1 MEQELKWTPEPVT
14 IPDNATS
21 FVANGKT
28 YHKASNLSFQRYG
41 WMEALN
47 LEVGYGRTVEQVFK
61 EQRIAFDL
69 LNGQKFAEAA
79 VAIDSSMRGIAA
91 IADGRVHPMMKLTL
105 LFWNYEGENVRTMTE
120 DLMNE
125 KIADMEAS
133 GIDFSFFFGQALSTA
148 PGLLSAYRELTE
160 GYSGG
165 MPSASGLSERR
176 EEQDPSPLRSSK

>member
-28 YHKASNLSFQRYG
+28 YHKASSVSFQRYG

-47 LEVGYGRTVEQVFK
+47 LEVGYGRTVQQIFK
-61 EQRIAFDL
+61 DQKTAFEL

-79 VAIDSSMRGIAA
+79 VAIDTSMRGIAA
-91 IADGRVHPMMKLTL
+91 IADGRVHPLMKLAM
-105 LFWNYEGENVRTMTE
+105 LFWNYEGEKVATMTE
-120 DLMNE
+120 ELMSE
-125 KIADMEAS
+125 KVADMEGS
-133 GIDFSFFFGQALSTA
+133 GIDFGFFFDQALSTV

>member
-1 MEQELKWTPEPVT
+1 MEQELKWTAEPREV
-14 IPDNATS
+14 PDSATS
-21 FVANGKT
+21 FEANGKT
-28 YHKASNLSFQRYG
+28 YHKASSVSFQRYG

-61 EQRIAFDL
+61 DQRIAFDL

-91 IADGRVHPMMKLTL
+91 IADGRVHPLMKLTL
-105 LFWNYEGENVRTMTE
+105 MFWNYEGEDVGIMTE

-125 KIADMEAS
+125 KVADMEAS
-133 GIDFSFFFGQALSTA
+133 GIDFRFFFGQALSTA

-165 MPSASGLSERR
+165 MPSASGSSGRK
-176 EEQDPSPLRSSK
+176 EEQGLSPSGSSK